1 MTYST
6 IQNKPQVSA
15 LFITFV
21 LIILTLNGCSSES
34 IIGTIEF
41 RSNDCMIFEPIPVV
55 LLTDDSLSNIDTL
68 VWSASYVDVETLSS
82 DESVDTSDYSLF
94 LYGEHL
100 LSLYSE
106 TELTAM
112 FGVDF
117 DLKTIAIFIPA
128 YPGEYQVICQGQL
141 KDDQLITIATTE
153 IRIGTKPKGSN
164 IQAFIPSTPSF
175 LQKNG

>member
-1 MTYST
+1 MKYLT
-6 IQNKPQVSA
+6 IQNKLQVST
-15 LFITFV
+15 LIFTFA
-21 LIILTLNGCSSES
+21 LIIMTLVGCSSNPVT
-34 IIGTIEF
+34 GTIEF
-41 RSNDCMIFEPIPVV
+41 RSNDWMIFEPIPVV
-55 LLTDDSLSNIDTL
+55 LLTDDSLSHIDTL
-68 VWSASYVDVETLSS
+68 VWTASYVDVETLSS

-112 FGVDF
+112 FGMDY
-117 DLKTIAIFIPA
+117 DLKAIALFIPA
-128 YPGEYQVICQGQL
+128 YPGEYEVVCQGLL
-141 KDDQLITIATTE
+141 KDDQLITIASTE

-164 IQAFIPSTPSF
+164 IQAFIPSMPSF